1 MMVKILQVIQKRT
14 NGYVG
19 FYRDWKAYKD
29 GFGDLQKDFW
39 LGEVISSSRIRH
51 RKKYFSIL
59 LTES

>member
-39 LGEVISSSRIRH
+39 LGEVI
-51 RKKYFSIL
+51 YL
-59 LTES
+59 LVGLGTERNISQFF